1 MIKRDV
7 SLYTIEDFHAY
18 VSLQESLGNRVQS
31 VTNYVKDED
40 IAKLVP
46 FLDIIDLS
54 AYLGIDMGTQALFE
68 QLIPLYPTGVNL
80 IADIKYE
87 NEVREKLRFLINT
100 IHYIDIGGDNK
111 KKQID
116 NPNKGVNRIVD
127 LTSEGLD
134 VFMASFDVK
143 LYGHD
148 KFKNEFHNLVNTF
161 RVFNKIGEHNILSL
175 FLMGESGI
183 GKTEVARTLHQC
195 LGGKCKLAK
204 INFGNYSSKDA
215 LNSLIGSPRGYIGS
229 ESGELFMKVKESDTG
244 VILIDEFE
252 KGDSIIYNYFL
263 DVLENGKMTNS
274 QGEDIDLNGYV
285 IIFTSNLTPQDFDNF
300 LSPELRSRFNYI
312 GIFQA
317 LKNKDKEKF
326 VKRRMS
332 DIIGKYNVNF
342 DTKLPS
348 CSHSIMCSRI
358 NVNEYSNM
366 RDLNQKIRE
375 VFVKFLDELFDSANN
390 EKTEDSKMG
399 KN

>member
-1 MIKRDV
+1 MIKREI
-7 SLYTIEDFHAY
+7 SLYNIEDFHTY
-18 VSLQESLGNRVQS
+18 VNQQEALGYRVQS
-31 VTNYVKDED
+31 VTNYMKNDD
-40 IAKLVP
+40 IAELVP

-54 AYLGIDMGTQALFE
+54 AYLGIDSGTQALFE
-68 QLIPLYPTGVNL
+68 QLIPLYPIGVNL

-100 IHYIDIGGDNK
+100 IHYIDIGGGNK
-111 KKQID
+111 KKTTD
-116 NPNKGVNRIVD
+116 NPNKNVNRIVD
-127 LTSEGLD
+127 LTPEDLN
-134 VFMASFDVK
+134 VFMKSFDVK
-143 LYGHD
+143 LYGHE
-148 KFKNEFHNLVNTF
+148 KFKREFHNLVNTY

-195 LGGKCKLAK
+195 LGGKRKLAK

-229 ESGELFMKVKESDTG
+229 ESGELFIKVKDSDTG

-274 QGEDIDLNGYV
+274 QGEDIDLNGYI
-285 IIFTSNLTPQDFDNF
+285 IIFTSNLTPQNFDSF

-317 LKNKDKEKF
+317 LKNNDKEKF
-326 VKRRMS
+326 VKRRMN
-332 DIIGKYNVNF
+332 DIIGKYNDNYE
-342 DTKLPS
+342 TKLPS
-348 CSHSIMCSRI
+348 YSHSMLCSRI
-358 NVNEYSNM
+358 NVNEYTNM
-366 RDLNQKIRE
+366 RDLNQRIRE
-375 VFVKFLDELFDSANN
+375 VFVDFLDEMSYN
-390 EKTEDSKMG
+390 K
-399 KN
+399 

>member
-1 MIKRDV
+1 MIKRDI
-7 SLYTIEDFHAY
+7 SLYNIEDFHTY
-18 VSLQESLGNRVQS
+18 VNQQEALGYRVQS
-31 VTNYVKDED
+31 VTNYVKNDD
-40 IAKLVP
+40 IAELVP
-46 FLDIIDLS
+46 LLDIIDLS
-54 AYLGIDMGTQALFE
+54 AYLGIDLGTQALFE
-68 QLIPLYPTGVNL
+68 QLIPLYPIGVNL

-87 NEVREKLRFLINT
+87 NVVREKLRFLINT
-100 IHYIDIGGDNK
+100 IHYIDIGGGSK
-111 KKQID
+111 KKTTD
-116 NPNKGVNRIVD
+116 NPNKDVNRIVD
-127 LTSEGLD
+127 LTPEDLN
-134 VFMASFDVK
+134 VFMKSFDVK
-143 LYGHD
+143 LYGHE
-148 KFKNEFHNLVNTF
+148 KFKREFHNLVNTY

-195 LGGKCKLAK
+195 LGGKRKLAK

-229 ESGELFMKVKESDTG
+229 DSGELFMKVKESDTG

-285 IIFTSNLTPQDFDNF
+285 IIFTSNLTPQNFDSF

-317 LKNKDKEKF
+317 LKNNDKEKF

-332 DIIGKYNVNF
+332 DIIGKYNDNYE
-342 DTKLPS
+342 TKLPS
-348 CSHSIMCSRI
+348 YSHTMLCSRI
-358 NVNEYSNM
+358 NVNEYTNM
-366 RDLNQKIRE
+366 RDLNQRIRE
-375 VFVKFLDELFDSANN
+375 VFVDFLDEMSCN
-390 EKTEDSKMG
+390 K
-399 KN
+399 

>member
-1 MIKRDV
+1 MIKRDI
-7 SLYTIEDFHAY
+7 SLYSIEDFHAY
-18 VSLQESLGNRVQS
+18 VSLQESLGNRIQS
-31 VTNYVKDED
+31 ITNYVKDED

-46 FLDIIDLS
+46 SLDIIDIS
-54 AYLGIDMGTQALFE
+54 AYLGIDRGTQALFE
-68 QLIPLYPTGVNL
+68 QLIPLYPIGINL

-100 IHYIDIGGDNK
+100 IHYIDIGGGNK

-116 NPNKGVNRIVD
+116 NPNKNVNRVVD
-127 LTSEGLD
+127 LTPEDLD

-161 RVFNKIGEHNILSL
+161 RVFNKIGEHSILSL

-183 GKTEVARTLHQC
+183 GKTEVARTIHQC
-195 LGGKCKLAK
+195 LGGKRKLAK

-229 ESGELFMKVKESDTG
+229 ESGELFMKVKASDTG

-312 GIFQA
+312 GVFQA

-332 DIIGKYNVNF
+332 DIIGKYNDNF

-348 CSHSIMCSRI
+348 CSHSMLCSRI
-358 NVNEYSNM
+358 NVNEYTNM
-366 RDLNQKIRE
+366 RDLNQRIRE
-375 VFVKFLDELFDSANN
+375 VFVNFIDEIFNSENI
-390 EKTEDSKMG
+390 EKS
-399 KN
+399 

>member
-1 MIKRDV
+1 MIKRDI
-7 SLYTIEDFHAY
+7 SLYNIEDFHTY
-18 VSLQESLGNRVQS
+18 VNQQEALGYRVQS
-31 VTNYVKDED
+31 VTNYVKNDD
-40 IAKLVP
+40 IAELVP
-46 FLDIIDLS
+46 LLDIIDLS
-54 AYLGIDMGTQALFE
+54 AYLGIDLGTQALFE
-68 QLIPLYPTGVNL
+68 QLIPLYPIGVNL

-100 IHYIDIGGDNK
+100 IHYIDIGGGNK
-111 KKQID
+111 KKTTD
-116 NPNKGVNRIVD
+116 NPNKNVNRIVD
-127 LTSEGLD
+127 LTPEDLN
-134 VFMASFDVK
+134 VFMKSFDIK
-143 LYGHD
+143 LYGHE
-148 KFKNEFHNLVNTF
+148 KFKREFHNLVNTY

-175 FLMGESGI
+175 FLMGESSI

-195 LGGKCKLAK
+195 LGGKRKLAK

-332 DIIGKYNVNF
+332 DIIGKYNENY

-348 CSHSIMCSRI
+348 YSHSMLCSRI
-358 NVNEYSNM
+358 DVNEYTNM
-366 RDLNQKIRE
+366 RDLNQRIRE
-375 VFVKFLDELFDSANN
+375 VFVEFLDEI
-390 EKTEDSKMG
+390 
-399 KN
+399 

>member
-1 MIKRDV
+1 MIKRDI
-7 SLYTIEDFHAY
+7 SLYAIEDFHAY
-18 VSLQESLGNRVQS
+18 VNQQESLGNRVLS
-31 VTNYVKDED
+31 VTNYVKNED
-40 IAKLVP
+40 IARLVP
-46 FLDIIDLS
+46 FFDIIDLS
-54 AYLGIDMGTQALFE
+54 AYLGIDLGTQALFE
-68 QLIPLYPTGVNL
+68 QLIPLYPTGINL

-100 IHYIDIGGDNK
+100 IHYIEIGGSSK
-111 KKQID
+111 RRPTD
-116 NPNKGVNRIVD
+116 NPNKDVNRIID
-127 LTSEGLD
+127 LTPEDLD
-134 VFMASFDVK
+134 AFMTSFNIK
-143 LYGHD
+143 LYGHE
-148 KFKNEFHNLVNTF
+148 KFKKEFHNLVNTF

-195 LGGKCKLAK
+195 LGGRRKLAK

-332 DIIGKYNVNF
+332 DIIGKYNENY

-348 CSHSIMCSRI
+348 YSHSMLCSRI
-358 NVNEYSNM
+358 DVNEYTNM
-366 RDLNQKIRE
+366 RDLNQRIRE
-375 VFVKFLDELFDSANN
+375 VFVEFLDEI
-390 EKTEDSKMG
+390 
-399 KN
+399 

>member
-1 MIKRDV
+1 MIKRDI

-18 VSLQESLGNRVQS
+18 VSLQESLGNRVHS

-46 FLDIIDLS
+46 SLDIIDLS

-100 IHYIDIGGDNK
+100 IHYIEIGGGNK

-116 NPNKGVNRIVD
+116 NTNKDVNRIVD
-127 LTSEGLD
+127 LTSEDLG
-134 VFMASFDVK
+134 VFLASFDVK

-183 GKTEVARTLHQC
+183 GKTEVARTIHQC
-195 LGGKCKLAK
+195 LGGKRKLAK

-229 ESGELFMKVKESDTG
+229 ESGELFMKVKASDTG

-312 GIFQA
+312 GVFQA

-332 DIIGKYNVNF
+332 DIIGKYNDNF

-348 CSHSIMCSRI
+348 YSHSMLCSRI
-358 NVNEYSNM
+358 NVNEYTNM
-366 RDLNQKIRE
+366 RDLNQRIRE
-375 VFVKFLDELFDSANN
+375 VFVNFIDEIFNSENI
-390 EKTEDSKMG
+390 EKS
-399 KN
+399 

>member
-1 MIKRDV
+1 MIKRDI
-7 SLYTIEDFHAY
+7 SLYNIEDFHTY
-18 VSLQESLGNRVQS
+18 VNQQEALGYRVQS
-31 VTNYVKDED
+31 VTNYVKNDD
-40 IAKLVP
+40 IAELVP
-46 FLDIIDLS
+46 FLDVIDLS
-54 AYLGIDMGTQALFE
+54 AYLGIDLGTQALFE
-68 QLIPLYPTGVNL
+68 QLIPLYPIGVNL

-100 IHYIDIGGDNK
+100 IHYIDIGGGSK
-111 KKQID
+111 KKTTD
-116 NPNKGVNRIVD
+116 NPNEDVNRIVD
-127 LTSEGLD
+127 LTPEDLK
-134 VFMASFDVK
+134 VFMKSFDIK
-143 LYGHD
+143 LYGHE
-148 KFKNEFHNLVNTF
+148 KFKREFHNLVNTY

-195 LGGKCKLAK
+195 LGGKRKLAK

-285 IIFTSNLTPQDFDNF
+285 IIFTSNLTPQNFDSF

-332 DIIGKYNVNF
+332 DIIGKYNDNYE
-342 DTKLPS
+342 TKLPS
-348 CSHSIMCSRI
+348 YSHSMLCSRI
-358 NVNEYSNM
+358 NVNEYTNM
-366 RDLNQKIRE
+366 RDLNQRIRE
-375 VFVKFLDELFDSANN
+375 VFVDFLDEMSCN
-390 EKTEDSKMG
+390 K
-399 KN
+399 

>member
-1 MIKRDV
+1 MIKRDI
-7 SLYTIEDFHAY
+7 SLYNIEDFHTY
-18 VSLQESLGNRVQS
+18 VNQQEALGYRVQS
-31 VTNYVKDED
+31 VTNYVKNDD
-40 IAKLVP
+40 IAELVP

-54 AYLGIDMGTQALFE
+54 AYLGIDLGTQALFE
-68 QLIPLYPTGVNL
+68 QLIPLYPIGVNL

-100 IHYIDIGGDNK
+100 IHYIDIGGGSK
-111 KKQID
+111 KKTTD
-116 NPNKGVNRIVD
+116 NPNKDVNRIVD
-127 LTSEGLD
+127 LTPEDLN
-134 VFMASFDVK
+134 VFMKSLDIK
-143 LYGHD
+143 LYGHE
-148 KFKNEFHNLVNTF
+148 KFKREFHNLVNTY

-195 LGGKCKLAK
+195 LGGKRKLAK

-285 IIFTSNLTPQDFDNF
+285 IIFTSNLTPQNFDSF

-317 LKNKDKEKF
+317 LKNNDKEKF

-332 DIIGKYNVNF
+332 DIIGKYNDNYE
-342 DTKLPS
+342 TKLPS
-348 CSHSIMCSRI
+348 YSHSMLCSRI
-358 NVNEYSNM
+358 NVNEYTNM
-366 RDLNQKIRE
+366 RDLNQRIRE
-375 VFVKFLDELFDSANN
+375 VFVDFLDEMSCN
-390 EKTEDSKMG
+390 K
-399 KN
+399 

>member
-1 MIKRDV
+1 MIKRDI
-7 SLYTIEDFHAY
+7 SLYHIEDFRAY
-18 VSLQESLGNRVQS
+18 ESQQLALGNRVQS
-31 VTNYVKDED
+31 VTYFLDKNE

-46 FLDIIDLS
+46 FVDIIDLS
-54 AYLGIDMGTQALFE
+54 AYLGIDIGTQALFE
-68 QLIPLYPTGVNL
+68 QLMPLFPFGVDF

-87 NEVREKLRFLINT
+87 KDVREKLRFIIGD
-100 IHYIDIGGDNK
+100 IHFIDVGSSK
-111 KKQID
+111 KKATDI
-116 NPNKGVNRIVD
+116 PNKDVCRIID
-127 LTSEGLD
+127 LTPEGL
-134 VFMASFDVK
+134 VKFQTSFDVK
-143 LYGHD
+143 LYGHE
-148 KFKNEFHNLVNTF
+148 KFKIEFHNLVNTF

-183 GKTEVARTLHQC
+183 GKTEVARAIHQC
-195 LGGKCKLAK
+195 LGGKRKLAK

-274 QGEDIDLNGYV
+274 QGEDIDLNGYI
-285 IIFTSNLTPQDFDNF
+285 IIFTSNFSPQAFDNS

-317 LKNKDKEKF
+317 LKNEDKEKF

-332 DIIGKYNVNF
+332 DIISKYNDSF

-348 CSHSIMCSRI
+348 SAHSELCSII
-358 NVNEYSNM
+358 NVNEYTNM
-366 RDLNQKIRE
+366 RDLNQRIRE
-375 VFVKFLDELFDSANN
+375 VFVDYIDEVRNLL
-390 EKTEDSKMG
+390 
-399 KN
+399 

>member
-1 MIKRDV
+1 MIKRDI
-7 SLYTIEDFHAY
+7 SLYNIEDFHTY
-18 VSLQESLGNRVQS
+18 VNQQEALGYRVQS
-31 VTNYVKDED
+31 VTNYVKNDD
-40 IAKLVP
+40 IAELVP
-46 FLDIIDLS
+46 LLDIIDLS
-54 AYLGIDMGTQALFE
+54 AYLGIDLGTQALFE
-68 QLIPLYPTGVNL
+68 QLIPLYPIGVNL

-100 IHYIDIGGDNK
+100 IHYIDMGGGSK
-111 KKQID
+111 KKTTD
-116 NPNKGVNRIVD
+116 NPNKDVNRIVD
-127 LTSEGLD
+127 LTPEDLN
-134 VFMASFDVK
+134 VFMKSFDIK
-143 LYGHD
+143 LYGHE
-148 KFKNEFHNLVNTF
+148 KFKREFHNLVNTY

-195 LGGKCKLAK
+195 LGGKRKLAK

-285 IIFTSNLTPQDFDNF
+285 IIFTSNLTPQNFDSF

-317 LKNKDKEKF
+317 LKNNDKEKF

-332 DIIGKYNVNF
+332 DIIGKYNDNYE
-342 DTKLPS
+342 TKLPS
-348 CSHSIMCSRI
+348 YSHSMLCSRI
-358 NVNEYSNM
+358 NVNEYTNM
-366 RDLNQKIRE
+366 RDLNQRIRE
-375 VFVKFLDELFDSANN
+375 VFVDFLDEMSCN
-390 EKTEDSKMG
+390 K
-399 KN
+399 

>member
-1 MIKRDV
+1 MTKRNI
-7 SLYTIEDFHAY
+7 SLYNIEDFHAY
-18 VSLQESLGNRVQS
+18 VSHQEELGNRIQS
-31 VTNYVKDED
+31 VTYYVKNED
-40 IAKLVP
+40 IARLEP
-46 FLDIIDLS
+46 FHDIIDLS
-54 AYLGIDMGTQALFE
+54 AYLGIDLGTQALFE
-68 QLIPLYPTGVNL
+68 QLIPLYPKGIDF
-80 IADIKYE
+80 IADVRYE
-87 NEVREKLRFLINT
+87 NAVHEKLRFLIDN
-100 IHYIDIGGDNK
+100 IHYIDIGGNSK
-111 KKQID
+111 KKPID
-116 NPNKGVNRIVD
+116 NTNKDVNRIID
-127 LTSEGLD
+127 LTPEEMDAFLT
-134 VFMASFDVK
+134 SFDIK
-143 LYGHD
+143 LYGHE
-148 KFKNEFHNLVNTF
+148 KFKKEFHNLVNTF
-161 RVFNKIGEHNILSL
+161 KVFNKIGEHNILSL

-195 LGGKCKLAK
+195 LGGRRKLAK

-285 IIFTSNLTPQDFDNF
+285 IIFTSNLTPQNFDNF

-332 DIIGKYNVNF
+332 DIIGKYNENF
-342 DTKLPS
+342 DSKLPS
-348 CSHSIMCSRI
+348 YSHSMLCRRI
-358 NVNEYSNM
+358 DVNEYTNM
-366 RDLNQKIRE
+366 RDLNQRIRE
-375 VFVKFLDELFDSANN
+375 VFVDFLDEI
-390 EKTEDSKMG
+390 
-399 KN
+399 

>member
-1 MIKRDV
+1 MIKRDI
-7 SLYTIEDFHAY
+7 SLYNIEDFHTY
-18 VSLQESLGNRVQS
+18 VNQQEALGYRVQS
-31 VTNYVKDED
+31 VTNYVKNDD
-40 IAKLVP
+40 IAELVP
-46 FLDIIDLS
+46 LLDIIDLS
-54 AYLGIDMGTQALFE
+54 AYLGIDLGTQALFE
-68 QLIPLYPTGVNL
+68 QLIPLYPIGVNL

-87 NEVREKLRFLINT
+87 NEVRVKLRFLINT
-100 IHYIDIGGDNK
+100 IHYIDIGGGSK
-111 KKQID
+111 KKTTD
-116 NPNKGVNRIVD
+116 NPNKDVNRIVD
-127 LTSEGLD
+127 LTPEDLN
-134 VFMASFDVK
+134 VFIKSFDIK
-143 LYGHD
+143 LYGHE
-148 KFKNEFHNLVNTF
+148 KFKREFHNLVNTY

-195 LGGKCKLAK
+195 LGGKRKLAK

-285 IIFTSNLTPQDFDNF
+285 IIFTSNLTPQNFDSF

-317 LKNKDKEKF
+317 LKNNDKEKF

-332 DIIGKYNVNF
+332 DIIGKYNDNYE
-342 DTKLPS
+342 TKLPS
-348 CSHSIMCSRI
+348 YSHSMLCSRI
-358 NVNEYSNM
+358 NVNEYTNM
-366 RDLNQKIRE
+366 RDLNQRIRE
-375 VFVKFLDELFDSANN
+375 VFVDFLDEMSCN
-390 EKTEDSKMG
+390 K
-399 KN
+399 

>member
-1 MIKRDV
+1 MIKRDI
-7 SLYTIEDFHAY
+7 SLYNIEDFHTY
-18 VSLQESLGNRVQS
+18 VNQQEALGYRVQS
-31 VTNYVKDED
+31 VTNYVKNDD
-40 IAKLVP
+40 IAELVP
-46 FLDIIDLS
+46 LLDIIDLS
-54 AYLGIDMGTQALFE
+54 AYLGIDLGTQALFE
-68 QLIPLYPTGVNL
+68 QLIPLYPIGVNL

-100 IHYIDIGGDNK
+100 IHYIDIGGGSK
-111 KKQID
+111 KKTTD
-116 NPNKGVNRIVD
+116 NPNKDVNRIVD
-127 LTSEGLD
+127 LTPEDLN
-134 VFMASFDVK
+134 VFMKSFDIK
-143 LYGHD
+143 LYGHE
-148 KFKNEFHNLVNTF
+148 KFKREFHNLVNTY

-195 LGGKCKLAK
+195 LGGKRKLAK

-285 IIFTSNLTPQDFDNF
+285 IIFTSNLTPQNFDSF

-317 LKNKDKEKF
+317 LKNNDKEKF

-332 DIIGKYNVNF
+332 DIIGKYNDNYE
-342 DTKLPS
+342 TKLPS
-348 CSHSIMCSRI
+348 YSHSMLCSRI
-358 NVNEYSNM
+358 NVNEYTNM
-366 RDLNQKIRE
+366 RDLNQRIRE
-375 VFVKFLDELFDSANN
+375 AFVDFLDEMSCN
-390 EKTEDSKMG
+390 K
-399 KN
+399 

>member
-1 MIKRDV
+1 MIKRDI
-7 SLYTIEDFHAY
+7 SLYNIEDFHTY
-18 VSLQESLGNRVQS
+18 VNQQEALGYRVQS
-31 VTNYVKDED
+31 VTNYVKNDD
-40 IAKLVP
+40 IAELVP
-46 FLDIIDLS
+46 LLDIIDLS
-54 AYLGIDMGTQALFE
+54 AYLGIDLGTQALFE
-68 QLIPLYPTGVNL
+68 QLIPLYPIGVNL

-100 IHYIDIGGDNK
+100 IHYIDIGGGSK
-111 KKQID
+111 KKTTD
-116 NPNKGVNRIVD
+116 NPNKDVNRIVD
-127 LTSEGLD
+127 LTPEDLN
-134 VFMASFDVK
+134 VFMESFDIK
-143 LYGHD
+143 LYGHE
-148 KFKNEFHNLVNTF
+148 KFKREFHNLVNTY

-195 LGGKCKLAK
+195 LGGKRKLAK

-285 IIFTSNLTPQDFDNF
+285 IIFTSNLTPQNFDSF

-317 LKNKDKEKF
+317 LKNNDKEKF

-332 DIIGKYNVNF
+332 DIIGKYNDNYE
-342 DTKLPS
+342 TKLPS
-348 CSHSIMCSRI
+348 YSHSMLCSRI
-358 NVNEYSNM
+358 NVNEYTNM
-366 RDLNQKIRE
+366 RDLNQRIRE
-375 VFVKFLDELFDSANN
+375 VFVDFLDEMSCN
-390 EKTEDSKMG
+390 K
-399 KN
+399 